1 MCISYFISSCFNEGA
16 DYFSPFTNVLGNI
29 LHHALRVCV
38 RVCLLQQ
45 QHVS

>member
-1 MCISYFISSCFNEGA
+1 MCILHSSCSCFNEGA
-16 DYFSPFTNVLGNI
+16 DSFCPIENVLGNI